1 MQESNQS
8 GKASR
13 RAFLKSMMGTAV
25 ASTAALSLDAQARI
39 HAPHELE
46 TLQDYEEHWGF
57 CDMCYWRCGLK
68 VRSRDGKAFKIDG
81 NPEHR
86 SIVVW
91 CVVRAIPA
99 FRWHLHPTV

>member
-13 RAFLKSMMGTAV
+13 RAFLKGIMGTAAV
-25 ASTAALSLDAQARI
+25 STAALSLDAQARI

-46 TLQDYEEHWGF
+46 TLKDYEEHWGF

-68 VRSRDGKAFKIDG
+68 VRTRDGKAFKIDG
-81 NPEHR
+81 NPEHPLNR
-86 SIVVW
+86 GW
-91 CVVRAIPA
+91 CVARVIPA
-99 FRWHLHPTV
+99 FRWRLHPTV